1 MNIRLV
7 VTGKTVKGFT
17 EDGVNEYICRLK
29 HYVNFS
35 VDVIADVKN
44 AKNLSPLQL
53 KDIEGEN
60 LISFLEKNLLTAK
73 NSSVIVLLDEHG
85 KEYRSKEFA
94 DYLQKKMNCGI
105 KNLVFVIGGAYGFS
119 EDIKERFKDKISVS
133 KMTFSHQMIRLLFT
147 EQLYRAFTIIK
158 GEPYHNE

>member
-1 MNIRLV
+1 MNIKLV
-7 VTGKTVKGFT
+7 VVGKTVKGFVFDGT
-17 EDGVNEYICRLK
+17 EEYFNRLK

-35 VDVIADVKN
+35 VEVIADVKN
-44 AKNLSPLQL
+44 AKNLTSSQL
-53 KDIEGEN
+53 KDAECEN
-60 LISFLEKNLLTAK
+60 ILSFLEKNQL
-73 NSSVIVLLDEHG
+73 NNQHSSVIVLLDEHG
-85 KEYRSKEFA
+85 KEYRSTEFA
-94 DYLQKKMNCGI
+94 DYLQKQMNCGI

-119 EDIKERFKDKISVS
+119 DTVKEKFKEKLSVS